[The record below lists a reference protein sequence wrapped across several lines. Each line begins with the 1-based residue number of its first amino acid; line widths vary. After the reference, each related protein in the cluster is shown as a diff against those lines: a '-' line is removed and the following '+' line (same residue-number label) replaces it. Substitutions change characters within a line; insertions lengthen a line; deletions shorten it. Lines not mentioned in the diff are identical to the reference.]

1 MTMKQKQALL
11 AYLGAYDGPLDGI
24 WGDKSQHATIDFQR
38 GYMEPTAVDGIFGA
52 ATEKRILE
60 VIATGEKPSDKKSDS
75 TDCTYDYTG
84 VQNNNAGNSTDNNT
98 GTTWDEIKYFKKQE
112 FACKCGKYCNGY
124 PVDIDMNMV
133 KIADEIRNRI
143 GKPIQINSG
152 LRCKTHNANV
162 GGVSNSQH
170 IYGAAADLGCP
181 IGCTPTQMSSIAEE
195 IMGDT
200 GGIGIY
206 SWGIHI
212 DTRATKSRWNG

>member
-1 MTMKQKQALL
+1 MTLKQKQALL
-11 AYLGAYDGPLDGI
+11 AYLGYYDGPLDGV
-24 WGDKSQHATIDFQR
+24 WGEKSQRATIDFQR
-38 GYMEPTAVDGIFGA
+38 YYMAQEDVDGIFGA

-60 VIATGEKPSDKKSDS
+60 VIATGEKPKES
-75 TDCTYDYTG
+75 
-84 VQNNNAGNSTDNNT
+84 VQIDTAPGWWKD
-98 GTTWDEIKYFKKQE
+98 IRYFTRAE
-112 FACKCGKYCNGY
+112 FKCKCCGKYCDGY

-152 LRCKTHNANV
+152 IRCKTHNANV

-170 IYGAAADLGCP
+170 LLGNAADLGCP
-181 IGCTPTQMSSIAEE
+181 IGCTPAQMASIAEE

-200 GGIGIY
+200 GGIGTY

-212 DTRATKSRWNG
+212 DTRSTKSRWNG